1 MINIELLDKYNFE
14 EKSCFIVPGDT
25 TKYTV
30 YEKYINYDNIFI
42 TVIFIENSMLK
53 NMQSNITIKDK
64 NEVYHK
70 ILDFDIYNFNEYM
83 RKNNWKFRFEI

>member
-14 EKSCFIVPGDT
+14 KKSCFIVPGDA

-42 TVIFIENSMLK
+42 TVIFIEHPMLK

-70 ILDFDIYNFNEYM
+70 ILNFDIYNFNEYM